1 MVRKSDGFTLVELM
15 VVVLILGILV
25 SVALPLF
32 VRQMH
37 QAAERSCYMNQRALE
52 GSVLTWQA
60 QDASNNVADLAG
72 AVDGD
77 HLLMVA
83 NMFKVP
89 PRCPSGE
96 SPANPNFPTAAE
108 GGYTFDATGTLADC
122 PLGDRGAHGHY

>member
-15 VVVLILGILV
+15 TVVLILGILV

-32 VRQMH
+32 VRQMAL
-37 QAAERSCYMNQRALE
+37 AAERACYQNQRALE

-72 AVDGD
+72 NVDAD

-83 NMFKVP
+83 HMFKVP
-89 PRCPSGE
+89 PRCPAGA
-96 SPANPNFPTAAE
+96 SPGNPNYPTAAE

-122 PLGDRGAHGHY
+122 TLGERGAHGHY